1 MLQLQKTSRVNY
13 EGSTMNAKKV
23 VSALYYLQLT

>member
-1 MLQLQKTSRVNY
+1 
-13 EGSTMNAKKV
+13 MNAKKV